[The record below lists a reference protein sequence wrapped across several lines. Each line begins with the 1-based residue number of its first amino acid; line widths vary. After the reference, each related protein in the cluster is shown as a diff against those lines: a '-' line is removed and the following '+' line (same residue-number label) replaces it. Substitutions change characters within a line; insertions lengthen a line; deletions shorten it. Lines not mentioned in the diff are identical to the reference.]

1 MLPYLI
7 ALIAVVT
14 AAAAVLL
21 RRMVKRVREQERL
34 VARVR
39 TTALYGHVYPLFQ
52 QHDSEYIESLTFRP
66 DGITLRLFEPLG
78 EEIRYTFAKH
88 DLDDPNDETLF
99 ALAQAATVD
108 LSALRSEKNYT
119 FRIHTEEGKH
129 GTVIRWYD
137 YLVKPAH
144 KSMMLRLIAK
154 KREEGAL

>member
-1 MLPYLI
+1 MPYLI
-7 ALIAVVT
+7 ALVAV
-14 AAAAVLL
+14 AAAVAAILL
-21 RRMVKRVREQERL
+21 RRMLRRVREQERL

-39 TTALYGHVYPLFQ
+39 TTALYGHVYPLFH

-66 DGITLRLFEPLG
+66 EGITLRLFEPLG
-78 EEIRYTFAKH
+78 EEIRYTFARH
-88 DLDDPNDETLF
+88 DLDEPNDETLF

-108 LSALRSEKNYT
+108 LSALRSEKNYV

-137 YLVKPAH
+137 YLVKPAY

-154 KREEGAL
+154 KREEGSL